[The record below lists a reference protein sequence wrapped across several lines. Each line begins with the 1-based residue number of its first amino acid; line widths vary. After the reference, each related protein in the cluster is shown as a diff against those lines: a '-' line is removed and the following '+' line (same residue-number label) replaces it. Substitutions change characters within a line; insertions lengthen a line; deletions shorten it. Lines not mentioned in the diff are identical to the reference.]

1 MRDNRLVKLSCSPQ
15 HASVMSGHVAL
26 GRIVSNANLNRRL
39 GGSTPFLSAIIPK
52 QLGLA
57 ESSKIS
63 RG

>member
-1 MRDNRLVKLSCSPQ
+1 
-15 HASVMSGHVAL
+15 MSGHVAL
-26 GRIVSNANLNRRL
+26 GRIVSNANLKRRL